1 MPFTDKSL
9 RRIALGCAVL
19 SVTMLSKVAA
29 QGIQPADATGVLWQD
44 MLHRVMVSDGPAA
57 CFRVCQID
65 NEMIMDDDEERAT
78 YCAALCDCTYSDGD
92 VACG

>member
-1 MPFTDKSL
+1 
-9 RRIALGCAVL
+9 
-19 SVTMLSKVAA
+19 
-29 QGIQPADATGVLWQD
+29 

-78 YCAALCDCTYSDGD
+78 YCAALRDCTYSDGD

>member
-1 MPFTDKSL
+1 MPLIYKAL
-9 RRIALGCAVL
+9 RRIALGWTVL
-19 SVTMLSKVAA
+19 SVMMLSQVAA

-44 MLHRVMVSDGPAA
+44 MLHRVTVSDGPAA

-78 YCAALCDCTYSDGD
+78 YCAALCECSYSDGD